1 MKWAG
6 RRPSSLGVFLVAK
19 WAGKYVIGL
28 TGNIGTGKSVVR
40 RMLEHLGAYGIDA
53 DALSHR
59 AIARGAPGYQPI
71 LSAFGSWVLGPDG
84 EIDRVKLGRL
94 VFSDP
99 DALMTL
105 ERIVHPLVNQA
116 VNFLARRAGQKVI
129 VIEAIKLLESSL
141 IAYCDS
147 VWVTYASPKIQ
158 VSRLVQKRHMSDAD
172 ARQRVAAQPQQEE
185 KIAAATVVIRNEL
198 TFEDTWRQVMNAW
211 GKYVPEAAQV
221 APAAAREAHPTAPLQ
236 TQITVRR
243 GRPRDSAEIAA
254 VINRLNQD
262 GRTVTRDDIME
273 AFGEKAFLVL
283 QIGSQTA
290 GVMGWQVENLVAR
303 ATDIYLDPAVPAEQ
317 AVTALISE
325 MERSSRDLQ
334 CEASLVFVPPVL
346 TSLDSIWSKLG
357 YQARDIATLG
367 VQAWQEAAEETKTAS
382 TTLFFKQLRQDRILR
397 PI

>member
-1 MKWAG
+1 M
-6 RRPSSLGVFLVAK
+6 AK

-59 AIARGAPGYQPI
+59 AMARGAPGYQPI

-99 DALMTL
+99 DALATL
-105 ERIVHPLVNQA
+105 ERIVHPFVDQA
-116 VNFLARRAGQKVI
+116 VSFLVKRASQKVI

-141 IAYCDS
+141 VSYCDG
-147 VWVTYASPKIQ
+147 VWVTYASPQ
-158 VSRLVQKRHMSDAD
+158 TQASRLVQRRHMTEAD
-172 ARQRVAAQPQQEE
+172 ARQRIAAQPPQED

-198 TFEDTWRQVMNAW
+198 DFEDTWRQVSNAW
-211 GKYVPEAAQV
+211 QKCIPETMQAALTAAPEARPS
-221 APAAAREAHPTAPLQ
+221 APVQ
-236 TQITVRR
+236 GQISVRR
-243 GRPRDSAEIAA
+243 GRPRDSEEIAA
-254 VINRLNQD
+254 IFNRLSKD
-262 GRTVTRDDIME
+262 SRKLTRDDIMA

-283 QIGSQTA
+283 QSGNQTA

-303 ATDIYLDPAVPAEQ
+303 ATDIFIDPVVPADQ
-317 AVTALISE
+317 AVSALIKE
-325 MERSSRDLQ
+325 MEQSSRDLQ
-334 CEASLVFVPPVL
+334 CEASLVFVPPEL
-346 TSLDSIWSKLG
+346 STLNSIWSALG
-357 YQARDIATLG
+357 YEPRKAESLG
-367 VQAWQEAAEETKTAS
+367 VQAWQEAAEETKVAN
-382 TTLFFKQLRQDRILR
+382 TTMFFKQLRQDRVLR

>member
-1 MKWAG
+1 M
-6 RRPSSLGVFLVAK
+6 AK

-71 LSAFGSWVLGPDG
+71 VSAFGRWVLGSDG

-99 DALMTL
+99 EALISL

-116 VNFLARRAGQKVI
+116 VSFLAQRASQKVI

-141 IAYCDS
+141 VANCDS
-147 VWVTYASPKIQ
+147 VWVTYAAPQIQ
-158 VSRLVQKRHMSDAD
+158 IARLVQKRRMSEVD
-172 ARQRVAAQPQQEE
+172 ARQRVNAQPPQEE
-185 KIAAATVVIRNEL
+185 KIAAASVVIRNEL
-198 TFEDTWRQVMNAW
+198 AFEDTWRQVVNAW
-211 GKYVPEAAQV
+211 QRDVPEALQF
-221 APAAAREAHPTAPLQ
+221 APASASEAQPAQ
-236 TQITVRR
+236 TRQGEITVRR
-243 GRPRDSAEIAA
+243 GRPRDSEEIAG
-254 VINRLNQD
+254 VINRFSKD
-262 GRTVTRDDIME
+262 GRKVTRDDVM
-273 AFGEKAFLVL
+273 ASFGEKAFLVL
-283 QIGSQTA
+283 QFNNRTS

-303 ATDIYLDPAVPAEQ
+303 ATDIYLDPAIPVDQ
-317 AVTALISE
+317 AVSALITE

-334 CEASLVFVPPVL
+334 CEASLVFVPTDMASL
-346 TSLDSIWSKLG
+346 TNIWQALG
-357 YQARDIATLG
+357 YESRKSDTLG
-367 VQAWQEAAEETKTAS
+367 VQAWQEAAEETKTTS
-382 TTLFFKQLRQDRILR
+382 TTLFFKQLRVDRILR

>member
-1 MKWAG
+1 MNVAG
-6 RRPSSLGVFLVAK
+6 CQTSSLGVRYVAK

-71 LSAFGSWVLGPDG
+71 IAAFGSWIVNPDG
-84 EIDRVKLGRL
+84 EIDRTKLGRL

-99 DALMTL
+99 DALVTL
-105 ERIVHPLVNQA
+105 ERIVHPLVDQA
-116 VNFLARRAGQKVI
+116 VSFLAKRAGQKV
-129 VIEAIKLLESSL
+129 VVVEAIKLLESSL
-141 IAYCDS
+141 VAYCDS
-147 VWVTYASPKIQ
+147 VWVTYSAPKIQ
-158 VSRLVQKRHMSDAD
+158 IARLVEKRHMSDAD
-172 ARQRVAAQPQQEE
+172 ARQRVAAQPPQEE

-211 GKYVPEAAQV
+211 QKYVPEGAQV
-221 APAAAREAHPTAPLQ
+221 APPAAAEARPAAQLQ
-236 TQITVRR
+236 GQINVRR
-243 GRPRDSAEIAA
+243 GRPRDSEEIAA
-254 VINRLNQD
+254 IINRLSKD
-262 GRTVTRDDIME
+262 GRKVTRDNIME

-283 QIGSQTA
+283 QMGSQTV

-303 ATDIYLDPAVPAEQ
+303 ATDIFLDPAVPAEQ
-317 AVTALISE
+317 AVSALIME

-334 CEASLVFVPPVL
+334 CEASLVFAPAELVAL
-346 TSLDSIWSKLG
+346 EAIWKKLG
-357 YQARDIATLG
+357 YEPRQAENLG
-367 VQAWQEAAEETKTAS
+367 VQAWQEAAEETRTAS
-382 TTLFFKQLRQDRILR
+382 TTLLFKQLRQDRILR

>member
-1 MKWAG
+1 M
-6 RRPSSLGVFLVAK
+6 SK

-59 AIARGAPGYQPI
+59 AMAHGAPGYQPI
-71 LSAFGSWVLGPDG
+71 LSAFGSWVLAPDG
-84 EIDRVKLGRL
+84 EIDRTKLGRL
-94 VFSDP
+94 VFNDP
-99 DALMTL
+99 DALLTL

-116 VNFLARRAGQKVI
+116 VEFLAKRAGQKVI

-141 IAYCDS
+141 IANCDS
-147 VWVTYASPKIQ
+147 VWVTYASPQIQ
-158 VSRLVQKRHMSDAD
+158 IARLVQKRHMSDAD
-172 ARQRVAAQPQQEE
+172 ARQRITAQPPQEE

-198 TFEDTWRQVMNAW
+198 DFEDTWRQVSNAW
-211 GKYVPEAAQV
+211 QKFVPEDLQAVPTPAQETR
-221 APAAAREAHPTAPLQ
+221 PAARLQ
-236 TQITVRR
+236 GQISVRR
-243 GRPRDSAEIAA
+243 GRPRDSEEIAA
-254 VINRLNQD
+254 IFNRLSKNSA
-262 GRTVTRDDIME
+262 RLTRDDIMA

-303 ATDIYLDPAVPAEQ
+303 ATDIYIDPQVPAEQ
-317 AVTALISE
+317 AISAFIKE

-334 CEASLVFVPPVL
+334 CEASLVFVPPEL
-346 TSLDSIWSKLG
+346 SNLAGIWQGLG
-357 YQARDIATLG
+357 YEPREVASLS
-367 VQAWQEAAEETKTAS
+367 VQAWQEAAEETQVAKA
-382 TTLFFKQLRQDRILR
+382 TLFFKQLRQDRVLR

>member
-1 MKWAG
+1 M
-6 RRPSSLGVFLVAK
+6 AK

-59 AIARGAPGYQPI
+59 AMARGAPGYQPI
-71 LSAFGSWVLGPDG
+71 ISAFGSWVLGPDG
-84 EIDRVKLGRL
+84 EIDRTKLGRL
-94 VFSDP
+94 VFNDP
-99 DALMTL
+99 DALISL

-116 VNFLARRAGQKVI
+116 VSFLAKRAGQKVI

-158 VSRLVQKRHMSDAD
+158 VARLVQKRHMSDID
-172 ARQRVAAQPQQEE
+172 ARQRVSSQPQQEE

-211 GKYVPEAAQV
+211 QKYVPESAQSAPV
-221 APAAAREAHPTAPLQ
+221 AVVEALPATAPLS
-236 TQITVRR
+236 QISVRR
-243 GRPRDSAEIAA
+243 GRPRDSEEIAA
-254 VINRLNQD
+254 IINRLSKNDKQI
-262 GRTVTRDDIME
+262 TRNDVME
-273 AFGEKAFLVL
+273 AFGEKAFLLL
-283 QIGSQTA
+283 QIGNQPA

-303 ATDIYLDPAVPAEQ
+303 ATDIFLDPAVPAEQ
-317 AVTALISE
+317 AVSAFITE

-334 CEASLVFVPPVL
+334 CEASLVFAPPEL
-346 TSLDSIWSKLG
+346 TRLEGVWRKLG
-357 YQARDIATLG
+357 YEPRKAETLG
-367 VQAWQEAAEETKTAS
+367 VQAWQEAAVETKTAT
-382 TTLFFKQLRQDRILR
+382 TTLLFKQLRQDRILR